1 MAVDLTTNLSI
12 LIQALSFVS
21 LGGLTI
27 PVAPRDE
34 ILKDLIKIEMG
45 VQAVELGFYVTLLK
59 GLSKTDLDG
68 MARTRYYD
76 WMLTTPTMLFT
87 TINYLAYEKFSN
99 ETLSLQTV
107 WQRHRQVITAILMF
121 NLLMLA
127 VGYLGETGR
136 IPMKNSLILGFT
148 FLLVSFGLMYEFFV
162 KDSTEEARQIFNA
175 MFSLWAI
182 YGVAAGLSKENK
194 NSAYN
199 ILDLLAKNFFGIF
212 LYLKVRSK
220 VIQ

>member
-12 LIQALSFVS
+12 LVQLLSFVS

-27 PVAPRDE
+27 PVAARDE
-34 ILKDLIKIEMG
+34 ILKELIKIEMG

-59 GLSKTDLDG
+59 GLSQSDLDG

-76 WMLTTPTMLFT
+76 WVLTTPTMLFT
-87 TINYLAYEKFSN
+87 TINYLVYEKFPN
-99 ETLSLQTV
+99 ETLSINLV
-107 WQRHRQVITAILMF
+107 WQRYHQVITAILMF

-127 VGYLGETGR
+127 VGYLGEIGR
-136 IPMKNSLILGFT
+136 IPMKNSLMLGFV
-148 FLLVSFGLMYEFFV
+148 FLAFSFGLMYEFFV
-162 KDSTEEARQIFNA
+162 KDSTEEANRIFNA
-175 MFSLWAI
+175 MFTLWAI

-194 NSAYN
+194 NTAYN
-199 ILDLLAKNFFGIF
+199 ILDLFAKNFFGIF

-220 VIQ
+220 AI